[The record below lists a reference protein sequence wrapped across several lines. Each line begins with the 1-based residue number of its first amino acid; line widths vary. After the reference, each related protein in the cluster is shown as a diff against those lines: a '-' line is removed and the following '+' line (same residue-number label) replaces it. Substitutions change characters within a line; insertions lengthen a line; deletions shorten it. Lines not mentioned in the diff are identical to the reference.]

1 VQQPQ
6 RGARPDMT
14 LTSTIELRDMILP
27 TDIGTYGPDNLMPDH
42 HLLDLILSIAPT
54 KVLIPS
60 DGMVHV
66 FDYDPLIVDI
76 RTLAKTGHRET
87 QEWLISQIAHLC
99 ATFDNIQGADIFLRK
114 FPIHQESGTLGVRL
128 TLQQDDLVKL
138 RNAPIQH
145 GVNNGTS

>member
-1 VQQPQ
+1 
-6 RGARPDMT
+6 MT

-27 TDIGTYGPDNLMPDH
+27 TDIGTYGPDNPMPDH

-99 ATFDNIQGADIFLRK
+99 ATFNNIQGADIFLRK
-114 FPIHQESGTLGVRL
+114 SPIHQESGTLGVRL
-128 TLQQDDLVKL
+128 TLQQDDLAKL

-145 GVNNGTS
+145 GVNNATS

>member
-1 VQQPQ
+1 
-6 RGARPDMT
+6 MT
-14 LTSTIELRDMILP
+14 LTSTVELRDMILP
-27 TDIGTYGPDNLMPDH
+27 TDIGTYGPDNTMPDH

-66 FDYDPLIVDI
+66 FDYDPLMVDI
-76 RTLAKTGHRET
+76 RTIANTGHRET

-99 ATFDNIQGADIFLRK
+99 ATFDNIQVADIFLRK

-128 TLQQDDLVKL
+128 TLQLDDLAKL

-145 GVNNGTS
+145 GVNNATS

>member
-1 VQQPQ
+1 
-6 RGARPDMT
+6 MT

-60 DGMVHV
+60 DGMVHI

-114 FPIHQESGTLGVRL
+114 FPIHEESGTLGVRL

>member
-27 TDIGTYGPDNLMPDH
+27 TDIGTYGPDNPMPDH

-54 KVLIPS
+54 KILIPS

>member
-1 VQQPQ
+1 
-6 RGARPDMT
+6 MT

-27 TDIGTYGPDNLMPDH
+27 TDIGTYGPDNLVPDH
-42 HLLDLILSIAPT
+42 HLLDLTLCIAPT

-76 RTLAKTGHRET
+76 RTLAKKGHRET

>member
-1 VQQPQ
+1 
-6 RGARPDMT
+6 MT

-27 TDIGTYGPDNLMPDH
+27 TDIGTYGPDNTMPDH

-99 ATFDNIQGADIFLRK
+99 ATFDNIQVADIFLRK

>member
-1 VQQPQ
+1 
-6 RGARPDMT
+6 MT

-27 TDIGTYGPDNLMPDH
+27 TDIGTYGPDNPMPDH

-60 DGMVHV
+60 DGMVHI

-99 ATFDNIQGADIFLRK
+99 AAFDHIQGADIFLRK
-114 FPIHQESGTLGVRL
+114 FPIHEESGTLGVRL
-128 TLQQDDLVKL
+128 TLQQDDLAKL

-145 GVNNGTS
+145 GVNNATS

>member
-1 VQQPQ
+1 
-6 RGARPDMT
+6 MT
-14 LTSTIELRDMILP
+14 LTSTIELRDMILQ
-27 TDIGTYGPDNLMPDH
+27 TDIGTYGPDNPMPDH

-76 RTLAKTGHRET
+76 RTIAKTGHRET

>member
-1 VQQPQ
+1 
-6 RGARPDMT
+6 
-14 LTSTIELRDMILP
+14 
-27 TDIGTYGPDNLMPDH
+27 
-42 HLLDLILSIAPT
+42 
-54 KVLIPS
+54 
-60 DGMVHV
+60 MVHV

>member
-1 VQQPQ
+1 
-6 RGARPDMT
+6 MT
-14 LTSTIELRDMILP
+14 LTSTIELRDMILK
-27 TDIGTYGPDNLMPDH
+27 TDIGTYGLDNPMPDH

-114 FPIHQESGTLGVRL
+114 FPIHEESGTLGVRL
-128 TLQQDDLVKL
+128 TLQQDDLAKL

-145 GVNNGTS
+145 GVNNATS

>member
-1 VQQPQ
+1 
-6 RGARPDMT
+6 MT
-14 LTSTIELRDMILP
+14 LTSTVELRDMILP
-27 TDIGTYGPDNLMPDH
+27 TDIGTYGPDNTMPDH

-76 RTLAKTGHRET
+76 RKLAKTGHRET

-99 ATFDNIQGADIFLRK
+99 ATFDNIQVADIFLRK

-128 TLQQDDLVKL
+128 TLQLDDLAKL

-145 GVNNGTS
+145 GVNNATS

>member
-1 VQQPQ
+1 
-6 RGARPDMT
+6 MT

>member
-1 VQQPQ
+1 
-6 RGARPDMT
+6 MT

-27 TDIGTYGPDNLMPDH
+27 TDIGTYGPDNLVPDH
-42 HLLDLILSIAPT
+42 HLLDLTLCIAPT

-60 DGMVHV
+60 DGMVHI

-76 RTLAKTGHRET
+76 RTLAKIGHRET

>member
-1 VQQPQ
+1 
-6 RGARPDMT
+6 MT

-27 TDIGTYGPDNLMPDH
+27 TDIGTFGPDNPVPDN
-42 HLLDLILSIAPT
+42 HLLDLTLSIAPT

-76 RTLAKTGHRET
+76 QTLANTAHRET

-99 ATFDNIQGADIFLRK
+99 AAFDNIQGADIFLRK
-114 FPIHQESGTLGVRL
+114 FPVHQASGTLGVRL
-128 TLQQDDLVKL
+128 TLQQDDLAKL
-138 RNAPIQH
+138 RNTQ
-145 GVNNGTS
+145 

>member
-1 VQQPQ
+1 
-6 RGARPDMT
+6 MT

-27 TDIGTYGPDNLMPDH
+27 TDIGTYGPDNLVPDH
-42 HLLDLILSIAPT
+42 HLLDLTLCIAPT

-99 ATFDNIQGADIFLRK
+99 ATFDNIQGAEIFLRK

>member
-1 VQQPQ
+1 
-6 RGARPDMT
+6 MT

-27 TDIGTYGPDNLMPDH
+27 TDIGTYGPDNLVPHH
-42 HLLDLILSIAPT
+42 HLLDLTLCIAPT

-66 FDYDPLIVDI
+66 FDYDPLMVDI
-76 RTLAKTGHRET
+76 RTLANTGHRET

-99 ATFDNIQGADIFLRK
+99 ATFDNIQVADIFLRK

-128 TLQQDDLVKL
+128 TLQLDDLAKL

-145 GVNNGTS
+145 GVNNATS

>member
-1 VQQPQ
+1 
-6 RGARPDMT
+6 MT

-27 TDIGTYGPDNLMPDH
+27 TDIGTYGPDNTMPDH

-54 KVLIPS
+54 KVLIQS

>member
-1 VQQPQ
+1 
-6 RGARPDMT
+6 MT

-27 TDIGTYGPDNLMPDH
+27 TDIGTYGPDNLVPDH
-42 HLLDLILSIAPT
+42 HLLDLTLCIAPT

-66 FDYDPLIVDI
+66 FDYDPLMVDI
-76 RTLAKTGHRET
+76 RTLANTGHRET

-114 FPIHQESGTLGVRL
+114 FPIHEESGTLGVRL

>member
-1 VQQPQ
+1 
-6 RGARPDMT
+6 MT

-27 TDIGTYGPDNLMPDH
+27 TDIGTYGPDNLVPHH
-42 HLLDLILSIAPT
+42 HLLDLTLCIAPT

-66 FDYDPLIVDI
+66 FDYDPLMVDI
-76 RTLAKTGHRET
+76 RTLANTGHRET

-99 ATFDNIQGADIFLRK
+99 ATFDNIQVADIFLRK

-128 TLQQDDLVKL
+128 TLQQDDLAKL

-145 GVNNGTS
+145 GVNNATS

>member
-1 VQQPQ
+1 
-6 RGARPDMT
+6 MT

-27 TDIGTYGPDNLMPDH
+27 TDIGTYGPDNLVPDH
-42 HLLDLILSIAPT
+42 HLLDLTLCIAPT

-114 FPIHQESGTLGVRL
+114 FPIHEESGTLGVRL
-128 TLQQDDLVKL
+128 TLQQDDLAKL

-145 GVNNGTS
+145 GVNNATS

>member
-1 VQQPQ
+1 
-6 RGARPDMT
+6 MT
-14 LTSTIELRDMILP
+14 LTSTIELRDMILQ
-27 TDIGTYGPDNLMPDH
+27 TDIGTYGPDNPMPDH

-87 QEWLISQIAHLC
+87 QEWLTSQIAHLC

-114 FPIHQESGTLGVRL
+114 FPIHEESGTLGVRL
-128 TLQQDDLVKL
+128 TLQQDDLAKL

-145 GVNNGTS
+145 GVNNATS

>member
-1 VQQPQ
+1 
-6 RGARPDMT
+6 MT

-27 TDIGTYGPDNLMPDH
+27 TDIGTYGPDNLVPH
-42 HLLDLILSIAPT
+42 YHLLDLTLCIAPT

-76 RTLAKTGHRET
+76 RTIAKTGHRET

-114 FPIHQESGTLGVRL
+114 FPIHEESGTLGVRL
-128 TLQQDDLVKL
+128 TLQQDDLAKL

-145 GVNNGTS
+145 GVNNATS

>member
-1 VQQPQ
+1 
-6 RGARPDMT
+6 MT
-14 LTSTIELRDMILP
+14 LTSTIELRDMILQ
-27 TDIGTYGPDNLMPDH
+27 TDIGTYGPDNPMPDH

>member
-1 VQQPQ
+1 
-6 RGARPDMT
+6 MT
-14 LTSTIELRDMILP
+14 LTSTIELRDMILQ
-27 TDIGTYGPDNLMPDH
+27 TDIGTYGPDNPMPDH

-54 KVLIPS
+54 KILIPS